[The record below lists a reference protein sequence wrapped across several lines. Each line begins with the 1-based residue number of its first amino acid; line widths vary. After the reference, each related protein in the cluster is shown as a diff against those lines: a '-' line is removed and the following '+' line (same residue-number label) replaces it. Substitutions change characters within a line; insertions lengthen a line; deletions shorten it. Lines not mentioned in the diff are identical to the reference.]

1 MLRNIL
7 KYIDYKTR
15 NQILVYQIPS
25 IFQGFLEAIGVLALG
40 MKINIEK
47 YYNMGDVIILPSSFG
62 EGCPNV
68 LLEGMLC
75 KLFPVST
82 NVGDAKLIIEDT
94 GLIIKTP
101 AVNDIQKALT
111 TVASM
116 NKKEIKKISENA
128 LYNFYLLGQLH
139 NYFFYPSIYC

>member
-1 MLRNIL
+1 M
-7 KYIDYKTR
+7 
-15 NQILVYQIPS
+15 Q
-25 IFQGFLEAIGVLALG
+25 F
-40 MKINIEK
+40 
-47 YYNMGDVIILPSSFG
+47 LPSSFG

-128 LYNFYLLGQLH
+128 LIKIKNKFNLNTMKRKYNQ
-139 NYFFYPSIYC
+139 IYEGFN